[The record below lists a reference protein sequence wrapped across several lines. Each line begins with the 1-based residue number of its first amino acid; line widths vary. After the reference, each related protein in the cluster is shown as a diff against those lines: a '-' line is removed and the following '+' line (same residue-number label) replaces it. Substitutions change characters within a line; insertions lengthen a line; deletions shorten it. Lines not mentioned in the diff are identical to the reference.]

1 MSSQKE
7 VALGLPQQ
15 SVGFF
20 AESSSWNVYGTS
32 NLKTVR
38 QLLKSR
44 PTEPADFWQYSCT
57 ATAYFFQLGYLRTKF
72 QVPNFLF

>member
-44 PTEPADFWQYSCT
+44 PTEPADF
-57 ATAYFFQLGYLRTKF
+57 
-72 QVPNFLF
+72 